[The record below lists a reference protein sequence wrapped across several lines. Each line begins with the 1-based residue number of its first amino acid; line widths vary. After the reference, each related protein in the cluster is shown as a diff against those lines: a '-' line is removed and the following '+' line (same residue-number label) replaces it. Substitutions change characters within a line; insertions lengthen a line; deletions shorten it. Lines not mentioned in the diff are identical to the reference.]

1 MIMSTNNA
9 KQQTKKKPSDIRA
22 ERLKLYSIG
31 SVVLLIGIIL
41 LVNILF
47 DGIFG
52 KALTFD
58 FSDSGQ
64 NSISQESID
73 YLNTL
78 PTDAKIRVVGLF
90 DKPEQV
96 SDTPY
101 QYIVPL
107 LDDYVKNSNGRIS
120 VEYINPVSHPTI
132 ITELDP
138 TNSHDLASKKDSFVI
153 SYNGK
158 IKVVSPLDC
167 YSYDE
172 QYLYQGM
179 YYVIG
184 NNTEFTFTNAMYVL
198 TQGYSCKAYIVT
210 GLEEEG
216 VENITKI
223 MDSMSIE
230 VSELQVSD
238 NFAVPEDCDILV
250 LAGPNMDI
258 TEKMYVAMT
267 DYISKGG
274 KMFISVNYSL
284 KNVGET
290 FVRLNKLTNQMN
302 INIDPSLISEN
313 DPGYQRGGYT
323 VDSVVTV
330 ADEFKSYSNISLLHS
345 TYARSIKAISNPNS
359 GAKASPVLL
368 TSENASTVVVD
379 QNGNAVAGSDVKGQ
393 FNVAMYAV
401 TEDADPAKMFVFGT
415 LNFTADDY
423 ISAYGFNDSNV
434 DFFRSCIRELASSKT
449 SNGLNIQTKTVDNY
463 SLDKNMST
471 TSASTAML
479 VIFMIIVPVLLI
491 ALAVIVYTK
500 RKNL

>member
-9 KQQTKKKPSDIRA
+9 KQQKKSSDSRA
-22 ERLKLYSIG
+22 DKLKIYSIG

-41 LVNILF
+41 LVNVLF

-64 NSISQESID
+64 NSVSQESIN
-73 YLNTL
+73 YINTL
-78 PTDAKIRVVGLF
+78 PADAKIRVVGLF

-96 SDTPY
+96 SDTQY

-120 VEYINPVSHPTI
+120 VEYINPVTHPTI
-132 ITELDP
+132 ITQLDP
-138 TNSHDLASKKDSFVI
+138 SNSHDLASKSGCFVI
-153 SYNGK
+153 EYNGK
-158 IKVVSPLDC
+158 IKVVSPIDC

-198 TQGYSCKAYIVT
+198 TQGYSCKAYVVT

-216 VENITKI
+216 VEYITKI

-230 VSELQVSD
+230 VAELQVSD
-238 NFAVPEDCDILV
+238 NFVIPEDCDILV

-267 DYISKGG
+267 DYISNGG
-274 KMFISVNYSL
+274 KMFIAVNYSL
-284 KNVGET
+284 KNVGENY
-290 FVRLNKLTNQMN
+290 VRLNKLTNQMN
-302 INIDPSLISEN
+302 ISIEPSLISEN

-330 ADEFKSYSNISLLHS
+330 ADEFSSYSSIRLLHS

-359 GAKASPVLL
+359 GAKASPLLL
-368 TSENASTVVVD
+368 TSNNASAVIVD
-379 QNGNAVAGSDVKGQ
+379 QNGNAVAGSDVTGQ
-393 FNVAMYAV
+393 FNVAMYAAN
-401 TEDADPAKMFVFGT
+401 EGADPAKMFVFGT

-423 ISAYGFNDSNV
+423 IGAYGLNDSNV

-449 SNGLNIQTKTVDNY
+449 SNGLNIMTKSVDNY

-471 TSASTAML
+471 TSAATAML
-479 VIFMIIVPVLLI
+479 VIFMIVIPVLLI